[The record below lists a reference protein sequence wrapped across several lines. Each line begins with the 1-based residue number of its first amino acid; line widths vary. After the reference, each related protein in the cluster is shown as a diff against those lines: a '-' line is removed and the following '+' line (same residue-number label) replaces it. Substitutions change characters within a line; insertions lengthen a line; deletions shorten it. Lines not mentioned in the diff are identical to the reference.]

1 MIKQISIILLCFVLI
16 TSCKKE
22 DNTPKIPEISLV
34 SISPT
39 TLVQFEEPVN
49 IVIGY
54 KDLDGDLGFE
64 NPDSFALQ
72 IKDNRLEDPDWYHVP
87 PLSPIGSNVSIK
99 GELDI
104 QISSLFLLGNGSEEQ
119 TSFTIKMVDRAG
131 NWSQEIMTPQLII
144 KDSL

>member
-16 TSCKKE
+16 TSCKRE
-22 DNTPKIPEISLV
+22 DNTPKIPEINLV

-87 PLSPIGSNVSIK
+87 PLSPIGSNVSIQ

>member
-87 PLSPIGSNVSIK
+87 PLSPIGSNVSIQ

-119 TSFTIKMVDRAG
+119 TSFTIKMIDRAG

>member
-22 DNTPKIPEISLV
+22 DNAPKIPEISLV

-87 PLSPIGSNVSIK
+87 PLSPIGSNVSIQ

>member
-1 MIKQISIILLCFVLI
+1 MLCII

-87 PLSPIGSNVSIK
+87 PLSPIGSNVSIQ

-104 QISSLFLLGNGSEEQ
+104 QISSLFLLGMDQRSKLHL
-119 TSFTIKMVDRAG
+119 T
-131 NWSQEIMTPQLII
+131 
-144 KDSL
+144 

>member
-1 MIKQISIILLCFVLI
+1 MIKQISIILLCILLV

-22 DNTPKIPEISLV
+22 DDTPKIPEINLV

-72 IKDNRLEDPDWYHVP
+72 IKDNRLDNPDWYHVP
-87 PLSPIGSNVSIK
+87 TLSPIGSNVSIQ

-131 NWSQEIMTPQLII
+131 NWSQEIMTLQLII

>member
-87 PLSPIGSNVSIK
+87 PLSPIGSNLSIQ